1 MQLYICCSFLQVKI
15 RESRFGPA
23 LVIES
28 SISSGGYVL
37 GFRIDPA
44 AKLHSIAHELSSL
57 HAVHIERPEFGVQ
70 YTLQHQV
77 ILYIFL

>member
-1 MQLYICCSFLQVKI
+1 MYMFWQVKI

-28 SISSGGYVL
+28 STSSGGYVL

-44 AKLHSIAHELSSL
+44 SKLHSVAHELSSL
-57 HAVHIERPEFGVQ
+57 HAVHIERCLL
-70 YTLQHQV
+70 YTSRCV
-77 ILYIFL
+77 